1 MSEVEGV
8 EEVEGEAPVVAE
20 AVEEVEVAVAE
31 AVAFQVGILLLQTR
45 TSHPDTS

>member
-1 MSEVEGV
+1 L
-8 EEVEGEAPVVAE
+8 VVAE
-20 AVEEVEVAVAE
+20 AVEEVEVAAPVVAEAVEEAAAVAE